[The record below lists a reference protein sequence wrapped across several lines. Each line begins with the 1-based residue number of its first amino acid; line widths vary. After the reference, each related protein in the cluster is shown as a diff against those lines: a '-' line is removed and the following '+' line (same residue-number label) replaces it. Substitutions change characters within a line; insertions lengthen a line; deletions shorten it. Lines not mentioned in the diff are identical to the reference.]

1 MSKPRR
7 SVPLN
12 SQALV
17 EAVAAAIGEA
27 LALTGTSASGEVGAA
42 FVRRA
47 DGSEAVLSRAR
58 GAAELRRAAE
68 GLEVA
73 RVAGLPVPRYLQVVT
88 LGEEVAVLQERL
100 PGRPPDRVDDH
111 LVEQLL
117 AFIEGLRKLLPD
129 GVGPSSA
136 QLYLTSS
143 GPGYCV
149 HESLAG
155 YDERTRELLS
165 WVRSVGHEDGTLLPG
180 SDLVHL
186 DLHPGNILVDE
197 TETITGVVDWDAAGR
212 GDARLGWVTLL
223 FDLARGVSFDSRYA
237 DVGTGTIRRLEDQIS
252 GLGSG
257 LLRQC
262 WAHMSLRQVDWSL
275 RHHTNEIVEHHLH
288 VATEGRRRYQLG

>member
-1 MSKPRR
+1 MSTPRR
-7 SVPLN
+7 TAPLN

-17 EAVAAAIGEA
+17 EVVAAVTGET
-27 LALTGTSASGEVGAA
+27 LALTGTSGTGEVGAA

-47 DGSEAVLSRAR
+47 DGSEAVLSRGR

-73 RVAGLPVPRYLQVVT
+73 RVAGLPVPRYLQVVA
-88 LGEEVAVLQERL
+88 LGEAVALLQERL

-117 AFIEGLRKLLPD
+117 AFVEGLRKLLPD
-129 GVGPSSA
+129 EVGPRSA
-136 QLYLTSS
+136 QLYLTGS

-149 HESLAG
+149 HESLTG
-155 YDERTRELLS
+155 HDERTRELLS
-165 WVRSVGHEDGTLLPG
+165 WVRSVGREDGTLLPG

-186 DLHPGNILVDE
+186 DLHPGNVLVDE
-197 TETITGVVDWDAAGR
+197 AETITGVVDWDAAGR

-223 FDLARGVSFDSRYA
+223 FDLAWGVSFDSRYA
-237 DVGTGTIRRLEDQIS
+237 DVGARTIRRLEDQIS
-252 GLGSG
+252 GLDFK

-275 RHHTNEIVEHHLH
+275 RHHTNEIVEHHLR
-288 VATEGRRRYQLG
+288 VATEGRRRHQLG